1 MAQIS
6 YPTGK
11 KPLVKPAG
19 NPYANIQ
26 PAPPVQPTVSMVRP
40 AGPAPIQP
48 NPPLVRYGGPRYSPS
63 AAPAPKPSRLGTS
76 NNPIVLRGSTGQ
88 KDTGYQYAPGFN
100 RTTAAAEDLSPRPMG
115 GEAQYEY
122 DKTRSKTR
130 GENMGR
136 AASNFMGPG
145 WSFLDYRDDLGNPDR
160 TTIQNQKFFDFGG
173 KVVST
178 AASVLSGNPQ
188 VALGIDAAAQAAN
201 TALHQGY
208 TFPNKAVGSGLLGV
222 TGITAING
230 LINAYAK
237 KDVVTGLKAIGP
249 LLAQFGA
256 GYVSDAA
263 KSLTGYDVS
272 TFVSEIAAIIGS
284 PKKGLASELFSDKNA
299 KIADDFF
306 GQNNKGITQ
315 IDPLQEQLTASNWYS
330 RIERFLEG
338 TKVKSEI
345 PAKWIEMLVADKNQ
359 LPKGELKWTGILKY
373 LTDADRTKKIPAE
386 EILKVLRDRR
396 LTIGIEPYMDLA
408 SPSDPSRYLTG
419 YQPEDAVKRWPNSGP
434 IGQVMREEED
444 VRLSSNTNPQY
455 FQKAK
460 NKVEEIIE
468 TGQGK
473 IQSAKD
479 RWAFDREIDESYG
492 LGTSGKW
499 RKIESDYEKA
509 KKKYDIRYNAYYG
522 GSLLNLAEEAELSRI
537 YHAIEKSFHDEK
549 YALFGGPATTGYLPY
564 MRADDRDDR
573 KIREFN
579 ATVSKNRDLR
589 LEKIKNQNP
598 NYVELMITA
607 NDPDYKRRKS
617 ETPIEPDGTK
627 NIPNPV
633 YDEEAGTWT
642 DGHANRAAYRL
653 GKNPVGRLGVE
664 PINVEGTPTLWIH
677 EFQGP
682 TYGSG
687 SMPDFLMLDKQ
698 GIRIL
703 LKQVLMYARASGM
716 KAIQWSNGDTQ
727 EGLRSMGLGG
737 SYGQREVGG
746 AQKLYDNMMVNQLN
760 DLIKKSGIKITYKAR
775 PDQPSAGLHP
785 FLDISDPNIDKII
798 DAGFSISQAP
808 QDEKDKNRRII
819 T

>member
-122 DKTRSKTR
+122 DKTRSNTR

-208 TFPNKAVGSGLLGV
+208 TFPNKVVGSGLLGV

-284 PKKGLASELFSDKNA
+284 PKKGLASEFISDKNA
-299 KIADDFF
+299 KIADDFWDR
-306 GQNNKGITQ
+306 NSDKGITQ
-315 IDPLQEQLTASNWYS
+315 MDPLQEQPTASNWYS
-330 RIERFLEG
+330 RIEKFFETQTSKGELP
-338 TKVKSEI
+338 TV
-345 PAKWIEMLVADKNQ
+345 WMDMLMNPKKQ
-359 LPKGELKWTGILKY
+359 LNEGELKWTNIFKY
-373 LTDADRTKKIPAE
+373 LGDLDRTKKIPPE
-386 EILKVLRDRR
+386 QILKVLRDRR
-396 LTIGIEPYMDLA
+396 LTFDIDPYMDLA
-408 SPSDPSRYLTG
+408 SNSDRSRYLTG

-434 IGQVMREEED
+434 IGQFMQEEEN
-444 VRLSSNTNPQY
+444 VKLTSYTGSQP

-460 NKVEEIIE
+460 NKLEEIIE
-468 TGQGK
+468 TGQGR
-473 IQSAKD
+473 IQSVKD

-499 RKIESDYEKA
+499 RKIEFDYNKAVEKYS
-509 KKKYDIRYNAYYG
+509 KRYNAYYSSG
-522 GSLLNLAEEAELSRI
+522 VLNHAEEAELTRI
-537 YHAIEKSFHDEK
+537 YHATEKSFHDEK

-573 KIREFN
+573 RIREFN
-579 ATVSKNRDLR
+579 ETVDKNRDLR
-589 LEKIKNQNP
+589 LEKIKGNNP
-598 NYVELMITA
+598 NYIELMITA

-617 ETPIEPDGTK
+617 ETPTNPDGTK
-627 NIPNPV
+627 TIRNPV
-633 YDEEAGTWT
+633 WDEYTGTWV
-642 DGHANRAAYRL
+642 DGHANRAAY
-653 GKNPVGRLGVE
+653 GYSKNPVGRLGVE

-687 SMPDFLMLDKQ
+687 TMPDFLSLDKQ
-698 GIRIL
+698 GIKIL

-727 EGLRSMGLGG
+727 TENRSMGLGG
-737 SYGQREVGG
+737 GTMGEPGGGQR
-746 AQKLYDNMMVNQLN
+746 LYDNMMVNQLN

-775 PDQPSAGLHP
+775 PDHPSAGLHP

-798 DAGFSISQAP
+798 EGGFSVSQAP
-808 QDEKDKNRRII
+808 QDEKDKNRRVI